1 MKHTLLAAT
10 LFCGLSALSQVTLF
24 QDNFESGSG
33 NWTLNT
39 GSGDNQWVVNNEY
52 LGFSPFIIDTPN
64 QPSSFT
70 GGSNSSY
77 LHIYNLSACGGLGVC
92 NASFDTGSAS
102 NQNAEITTSINT
114 TGYSNVTLSFWYL
127 CAGATNVSYGTIE
140 YSTNNGSTWTGTG
153 TNYVGISAWT
163 QTSVTLPAFS
173 NVAQLKF
180 RFKWQNGGSGLDPAF
195 AIDELTISGTVG
207 NTASVATNSITTQNW
222 CYNSAISLS
231 VPFTVTGTMNPGNIY
246 TAELSDASGS
256 FASPTVIGTLNSTG
270 TGAQSILCTVPA
282 GTPAGNGYRIRVNS
296 SSPASTGTDNGTN
309 LVMHDLPVVS
319 ILGNPLDGTIC
330 AGESATMLA
339 NGAVSYIWTP
349 AAGLSSITTAATTA
363 TPTDTTTYTV
373 IGTDQNGCNNTATF
387 TIYVNDCAS
396 VDEMTA
402 NFAVYPNPA
411 SELLFVSSTGN
422 EVVERVYAIAANGQR
437 IALKFATSGIN
448 IAELAQ
454 GTYTLEINHNAGTSF
469 VRFVKQ

>member
-10 LFCGLSALSQVTLF
+10 LFCGISAFSQVTLF
-24 QDNFESGSG
+24 QDNFQSGAG

-39 GSGDNQWVVNNEY
+39 GSGDNQWIVNNEY

-77 LHIYNLSACGGLGVC
+77 LHIYNLTACSGLSVC

-102 NQNAEITTSINT
+102 NQNAEMATSINT
-114 TGYSNVTLSFWYL
+114 TGFSSVTLSFWYL
-127 CAGATNVSYGTIE
+127 SAGAANTSYGTIE
-140 YSTNNGSTWTGTG
+140 YSTNNGSSWTSTG
-153 TNYVGISAWT
+153 TNYVGVSAWT

-180 RFKWQNGGSGLDPAF
+180 RFKWQNGGTGLDPAF
-195 AIDELTISGTVG
+195 AIDELTITGTQG
-207 NTASVATNSITTQNW
+207 NTASISTNAITTQNW

-256 FASPTVIGTLNSTG
+256 FAAPTVIGTLNSTG
-270 TGAQSILCTVPA
+270 TGAQNILCNIPA

-296 SSPASTGTDNGTN
+296 SSPASTGTDTGTN
-309 LVMHDLPVVS
+309 LVMHDLPVVA

-330 AGESATMLA
+330 AGQSATMIA
-339 NGAVSYIWTP
+339 SGAVNYIWTP
-349 AAGLSSITTAATTA
+349 ATGLSSINTAATTA
-363 TPTDTTTYTV
+363 TPSDTITYSV

-387 TIYVNDCAS
+387 TVNVNDCAS
-396 VDEMTA
+396 VDEIIA
-402 NFAVYPNPA
+402 NFTIYPNPA
-411 SELLFVSSTGN
+411 SDLLYVNSDSDATIQ
-422 EVVERVYAIAANGQR
+422 EVYAVAANGQR
-437 IALKFATSGIN
+437 IALKYATSGIH

-454 GTYTLEINHNAGTSF
+454 GTYTLEIKHTSGISY

>member
-10 LFCGLSALSQVTLF
+10 LFCGFSAFSQVTLF

-33 NWTLNT
+33 NWTLNG
-39 GSGDNQWVVNNEY
+39 GSGANTWLVNNEY
-52 LGFSPFIIDTPN
+52 IGFSGLISDTPT
-64 QPSSFT
+64 QPGSFT
-70 GGSNSSY
+70 NAPTSNY
-77 LHIYNLSACGGLGVC
+77 LHITNTTICGGLAVC
-92 NASFDTGSAS
+92 NSNFDTGSSSSQPATLTNS
-102 NQNAEITTSINT
+102 VNT
-114 TGYSNVTLSFWYL
+114 TGYTNVTLSFWYL
-127 CAGATNVSYGTIE
+127 CAGALNVSYGTIE
-140 YSTNNGSTWTGTG
+140 YSTDGGLSWTSTG
-153 TNYVGISAWT
+153 TNYVNTVTWT
-163 QTSVTLPAFS
+163 QASVSLPAWS
-173 NVAQLKF
+173 NVANLKF
-180 RFKWQNGGSGLDPAF
+180 RFRWQNGAAGNDPAF
-195 AIDELTISGTVG
+195 SIDEVTITGTQG
-207 NTASVATNSITTQNW
+207 NSASVATNTITTQNW

-246 TAELSDASGS
+246 TAELSNASGS

-270 TGAQSILCTVPA
+270 TGAQNILCTVPA

-363 TPTDTTTYTV
+363 TPTDTTTYSV

-396 VDEMTA
+396 VDELTA

-422 EVVERVYAIAANGQR
+422 EVVESVYAIATNGQR
-437 IALKFATSGIN
+437 IALKIATSGIN
-448 IAELAQ
+448 ITELAQ
-454 GTYTLEINHNAGTSF
+454 GTYTIEINHNAGTSF
-469 VRFVKQ
+469 VRFVKP

>member
-1 MKHTLLAAT
+1 MKQTLLTAA
-10 LFCGLSALSQVTLF
+10 LWCSLSAFSQVTLF
-24 QDNFESGSG
+24 QDNFQSGAG

-39 GSGDNQWVVNNEY
+39 GSGDNQWVVNSDY
-52 LGFSPFIIDTPN
+52 TGLSPFIINTPS
-64 QPSSFT
+64 QPGTFT
-70 GGSNSSY
+70 GGTNSSY
-77 LHIYNLSACGGLGVC
+77 LHIYSLTASSMFGIN

-102 NQNAEITTSINT
+102 NQNAEMTTSINT
-114 TGYSNVTLSFWYL
+114 TGFTNVTLSFWYL
-127 CAGATNVSYGTIE
+127 CAGASGTSYGTIE

-153 TNYVGISAWT
+153 TNYAGISAWT

-195 AIDELTISGTVG
+195 AIDELTITGTQG
-207 NTASVATNSITTQNW
+207 NTASIATNSITTQNW
-222 CYNSAISLS
+222 CYNNAISLS
-231 VPFTVTGTMNPGNIY
+231 VPFTVTGTMNAGNIY

-270 TGAQSILCTVPA
+270 TGAQNILCTIPA
-282 GTPAGNGYRIRVNS
+282 GTAAGNGYRIRVNS

-330 AGESATMLA
+330 AGQSATLLA
-339 NGAVSYIWTP
+339 SGAVSYIWTP

-363 TPTDTTTYTV
+363 TPTDTVTYSV

-387 TIYVNDCAS
+387 TVNVNNCAS
-396 VDEMTA
+396 VEEMNSFFT
-402 NFAVYPNPA
+402 VYPNPA
-411 SELLFVSSTGN
+411 TDQLFVSSHGDAS
-422 EVVERVYAIAANGQR
+422 VQHVHAIAANGQR
-437 IALKFATSGIN
+437 TTLSYATSGIN
-448 IAELAQ
+448 ISELAQ
-454 GTYTLEINHNAGTSF
+454 GTYTLEIQHTAGISY